1 MPNVRR
7 TINAPEFLERRG
19 GYYDRRDKRR
29 LRIAR
34 SDGKKAIKKALGA
47 GTAQR
52 ADSVRD
58 RHRYVGSHR
67 RANRGISIN
76 LEAISLK
83 GGDKVYGRQGLSMA
97 YYRDCSHSRR
107 SAFFGYLLRG
117 LDK

>member
-7 TINAPEFLERRG
+7 TINAPEILERRG

-76 LEAISLK
+76 LEA
-83 GGDKVYGRQGLSMA
+83 YLSKEVIRYMGV
-97 YYRDCSHSRR
+97 RD
-107 SAFFGYLLRG
+107 LVWLIIVIIVIVVVLRFLG
-117 LDK
+117 IF